1 MICQKSLFFSMKLN
15 LHFAALFCITQWYAT
30 LDHTAILLFG
40 GKEVLWGREPNQTL
54 LCSFKSHSAL
64 LHFTSRKRLGDS
76 RSVRPPHA
84 QPRAVEQ
91 RLERICRFAS
101 QTFFC
106 FLNQNP
112 DKEVRRWSKSA
123 AYGLLGTFRG
133 GDSGDQ
139 DLGVW
144 ESCWT
149 KLRSW
154 RSVSAGPSSPG
165 RQWWKWEKRGGVQLQ
180 MLLLVIS
187 CLQRLKKETRTRRKL
202 NNMQRSKY
210 LSCI

>member
-1 MICQKSLFFSMKLN
+1 MTFVVFQTSEKLWFVKSRYFSVWNLICISLHYFA
-15 LHFAALFCITQWYAT
+15 LHSST
-30 LDHTAILLFG
+30 LHWTTPLHTAILLFG

-64 LHFTSRKRLGDS
+64 LHFISQKRLGDS

-154 RSVSAGPSSPG
+154 RSVSAGRSSP
-165 RQWWKWEKRGGVQLQ
+165 RQQWKQEKSGGVRLLR
-180 MLLLVIS
+180 LLLVTG
-187 CLQRLKKETRTRRKL
+187 CLH
-202 NNMQRSKY
+202 
-210 LSCI
+210 C